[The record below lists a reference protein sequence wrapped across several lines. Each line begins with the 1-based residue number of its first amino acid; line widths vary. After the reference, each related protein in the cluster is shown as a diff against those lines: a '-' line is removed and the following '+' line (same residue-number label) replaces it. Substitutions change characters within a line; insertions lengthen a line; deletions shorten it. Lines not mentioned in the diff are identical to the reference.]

1 MKIGLCTFPCDGDV
15 VTAKRFGF
23 VMERLGN
30 VANEVDEKFKGLL
43 SVRSGVFF
51 IIHSSSLYVVKP
63 C

>member
-1 MKIGLCTFPCDGDV
+1 MEIGRCTVPCNGDV

-30 VANEVDEKFKGLL
+30 VAKEVDEKFKGLL
-43 SVRSGVFF
+43 SIRSGVFLV
-51 IIHSSSLYVVKP
+51 IHSLSLYVGKP